1 MKRILVLLLLAGFL
15 FIAPV
20 QGATTANN
28 SIMSGAVYLKTVFV
42 SQDPYPAEPNSYVN
56 LLFKLENWGTVKAQ
70 NVFFELVPEYPF
82 SLDPGANAKIEI
94 GTINGLQTDTNALL
108 LRYKVKVDKDA
119 VEGDNEIGIKYGFG
133 DGSTF
138 YVKAFN
144 VTVSNPQTDFDVVM
158 QGTTSGSTTLAIAN
172 IGSNTAYSVI
182 VTIPNQPSFT
192 VQGVSSSI
200 VGNLNA
206 GDYTLASFQI
216 ASTTSAFNQST
227 AGRAAF
233 NRSAFQES
241 NILNRSAPALGNLLV
256 QISYTDALGIR
267 RTIQKEVNVGSLA
280 AGTLSSQFSTT
291 GRASMQLTD
300 GLTYIAIGVVGIVAV
315 VLFFKLRGRRK
326 K

>member
-1 MKRILVLLLLAGFL
+1 MKRILVLLLLVGVL

-28 SIMSGAVYLKTVFV
+28 SIMSGAVSLRTVFV
-42 SQDPYPAEPNSYVN
+42 SQDPYPAEPNAYVN
-56 LLFKLENWGTVKAQ
+56 LLFKLENWGTDKAE
-70 NVFFELVPEYPF
+70 NVVFELVPEYPF
-82 SLDPGANAKIEI
+82 SLDPGANATIEI
-94 GTINGLQTDTNALL
+94 GTVNGLQTDTNALL

-119 VEGDNEIGIKYGFG
+119 VKGENEIGIKYGFG

-138 YVKAFN
+138 YVKTFN
-144 VTVSNPQTDFDVVM
+144 VSVSNPQTDFEVVM

-182 VTIPNQPSFT
+182 VAIPNQPSFT

-206 GDYTLASFQI
+206 GDYTLASFQVT
-216 ASTTSAFNQST
+216 STSAFNQST
-227 AGRAAF
+227 TGRPAF
-233 NRSAFQES
+233 NRSAFQVGNS
-241 NILNRSAPALGNLLV
+241 LNRSASVPGSLLV
-256 QISYTDALGIR
+256 QISYTDTLGIR

-280 AGTLSSQFSTT
+280 AGSNGQFSTT
-291 GRASMQLTD
+291 GRASTQLSD
-300 GLTYIAIGVVGIVAV
+300 GLTYIVIGVVGIAAV

>member
-1 MKRILVLLLLAGFL
+1 MKRILVLLLLAGVL

-28 SIMSGAVYLKTVFV
+28 SIMSGAVSLKTVFV

-56 LLFKLENWGTVKAQ
+56 LLFKLENWGTVKAE

-82 SLDPGANAKIEI
+82 SLDPGANTIIEI
-94 GTINGLQTDTNALL
+94 GTVNALQTDTNALL

-119 VEGDNEIGIKYGFG
+119 VEGDNEIGVKYGFG

-138 YVKAFN
+138 YVKTFN

-216 ASTTSAFNQST
+216 ASTTSAFNQSA
-227 AGRAAF
+227 AGRVAF
-233 NRSAFQES
+233 NRSAFQGENS
-241 NILNRSAPALGNLLV
+241 LNRSAPLGNLLV
-256 QISYTDALGIR
+256 QISYTDTLGIR
-267 RTIQKEVNVGSLA
+267 RTIQKEVNAGSLA
-280 AGTLSSQFSTT
+280 SGTLSSQFSTT
-291 GRASMQLTD
+291 GRSSMQLTD
-300 GLTYIAIGVVGIVAV
+300 GLTYIAIGAVGIVAV

>member
-1 MKRILVLLLLAGFL
+1 MKRILVLLMLVGVL

-28 SIMSGAVYLKTVFV
+28 SIMSGAVSLKTVFV
-42 SQDPYPAEPNSYVN
+42 SQDPYPAEPNAYVN
-56 LLFKLENWGTVKAQ
+56 LLFKLENWGTTKAE
-70 NVFFELVPEYPF
+70 NVVFELVPEYPF
-82 SLDPGANAKIEI
+82 SLDPGANATIEI
-94 GTINGLQTDTNALL
+94 GTVNGLQTDTNALL

-119 VEGDNEIGIKYGFG
+119 VKGENEIGIKYGFG

-138 YVKAFN
+138 YVKTFN
-144 VTVSNPQTDFDVVM
+144 VSVSNPQTDFDVVM

-172 IGSNTAYSVI
+172 VGSNTAYSVI
-182 VTIPNQPSFT
+182 VTIPSQPSFT
-192 VQGVSSSI
+192 TQGVSSSI

-216 ASTTSAFNQST
+216 VSTSAFNQST

-233 NRSAFQES
+233 NRSALQGGNS
-241 NILNRSAPALGNLLV
+241 LNRSVSIPGNLLV
-256 QISYTDALGIR
+256 QISYTDTLGIR
-267 RTIQKEVNVGSLA
+267 RTVQKDVNVGSLA
-280 AGTLSSQFSTT
+280 TGTLSSQFSTT
-291 GRASMQLTD
+291 GRSSTQLSD